1 MERNEDIDYAINANR
16 WALIFCGLWPYHE
29 IQNPPR
35 LFSKIMSILLYILSA
50 NIYLSQ
56 FTALYEVLGN
66 RDELIDNLTYSLV
79 IPFMQLKSIVGRMQ
93 LDKFRTL
100 YLQLY
105 TDWHEV
111 SLNKKNENDSEI
123 FEKRKIMRAYAK
135 SGRYLCI
142 GLTIM
147 MYATAAFFFAEPIY
161 YLIVERRTNI
171 AERYFPYPSSYGT
184 DLMKETPFFEV
195 LSWMQII
202 GGNFCLTANYAT
214 DSSITVTLLHL
225 CGQLE
230 VLANAWRDLFKIT
243 GNDKKLINYQVQE
256 LVKRHLHLIKLAKLV
271 ENTFTMIIFLQLMIS
286 SILIALIGFNFV
298 QSLQK
303 SDFLQFSLMISYM
316 ISQSLFVFLYCY
328 SGQKLRDQSI
338 AISTGIYMSNWDD
351 MLTSHVGND
360 FIIVMMRSQRQLGI
374 TAANLYTM
382 DYSMFMNILKTAGSY
397 VSILRAMY

>member
-1 MERNEDIDYAINANR
+1 
-16 WALIFCGLWPYHE
+16 
-29 IQNPPR
+29 
-35 LFSKIMSILLYILSA
+35 
-50 NIYLSQ
+50 
-56 FTALYEVLGN
+56 
-66 RDELIDNLTYSLV
+66 
-79 IPFMQLKSIVGRMQ
+79 
-93 LDKFRTL
+93 
-100 YLQLY
+100 
-105 TDWHEV
+105 
-111 SLNKKNENDSEI
+111 
-123 FEKRKIMRAYAK
+123 MRAYAK

-256 LVKRHLHLIKLAKLV
+256 LVKRHLHLIK
-271 ENTFTMIIFLQLMIS
+271 
-286 SILIALIGFNFV
+286 
-298 QSLQK
+298 
-303 SDFLQFSLMISYM
+303 
-316 ISQSLFVFLYCY
+316 
-328 SGQKLRDQSI
+328 
-338 AISTGIYMSNWDD
+338 
-351 MLTSHVGND
+351 
-360 FIIVMMRSQRQLGI
+360 
-374 TAANLYTM
+374 
-382 DYSMFMNILKTAGSY
+382 
-397 VSILRAMY
+397 

>member
-1 MERNEDIDYAINANR
+1 MCENNTFLEN
-16 WALIFCGLWPYHE
+16 L
-29 IQNPPR
+29 
-35 LFSKIMSILLYILSA
+35 LF
-50 NIYLSQ
+50 
-56 FTALYEVLGN
+56 V
-66 RDELIDNLTYSLV
+66 RTY
-79 IPFMQLKSIVGRMQ
+79 R
-93 LDKFRTL
+93 
-100 YLQLY
+100 
-105 TDWHEV
+105 
-111 SLNKKNENDSEI
+111 
-123 FEKRKIMRAYAK
+123 
-135 SGRYLCI
+135 
-142 GLTIM
+142 
-147 MYATAAFFFAEPIY
+147 
-161 YLIVERRTNI
+161 
-171 AERYFPYPSSYGT
+171 
-184 DLMKETPFFEV
+184 
-195 LSWMQII
+195 
-202 GGNFCLTANYAT
+202 
-214 DSSITVTLLHL
+214 
-225 CGQLE
+225 
-230 VLANAWRDLFKIT
+230 
-243 GNDKKLINYQVQE
+243 
-256 LVKRHLHLIKLAKLV
+256 LAKLV